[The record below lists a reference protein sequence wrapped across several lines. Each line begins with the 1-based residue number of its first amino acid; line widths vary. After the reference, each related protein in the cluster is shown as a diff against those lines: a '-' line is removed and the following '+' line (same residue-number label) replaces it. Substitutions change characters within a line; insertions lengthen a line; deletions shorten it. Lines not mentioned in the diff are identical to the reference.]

1 MRERERERCE
11 RERCERE
18 RERERGG
25 CEREGE
31 RAGCARESERERE
44 GERERGVRERGR
56 ESGVARARAR
66 ERERERERGEK
77 GDRCHS
83 LTLGI
88 SSHGIKKFCITFSAT
103 VVSSA
108 TRRPRCCHGDWLKRG
123 LPQARGQR
131 LSRRGRGRWRGRGK
145 KTLKFKRKSHY
156 QNI

>member
-1 MRERERERCE
+1 MLRNRKRERGARVSEREGEREREVRE
-11 RERCERE
+11 REGEREGGARE
-18 RERERGG
+18 RERERG
-25 CEREGE
+25 
-31 RAGCARESERERE
+31 ARESERERE
-44 GERERGVRERGR
+44 RRE
-56 ESGVARARAR
+56 
-66 ERERERERGEK
+66 EK

-131 LSRRGRGRWRGRGK
+131 LSRRGRGGRGRWRGRGK
-145 KTLKFKRKSHY
+145 QTLKFK
-156 QNI
+156 